1 VENGRA
7 DRRCRAARCHR
18 NIGMTRSASTETD
31 AAAPLE
37 FTGERFTPECVREIW
52 YEHWHRYVFARAF
65 AEGRR
70 VLDAAC
76 GEGYGSAML
85 AASAATVVGVDI
97 AESAVAHAQ
106 QRYAQHANLRF
117 EQGDCTA
124 LSCGDAQFDLV
135 VSFETLEH
143 VAAQQELIAGF
154 ARVLALGGLLIV
166 SSPDK
171 RTYSEKSGFC
181 NEFHVRELYRDEL
194 LELLRPHFPFVR
206 LYGQKL
212 LFQSAIWTLDGSAG
226 AAQVATSRQNE
237 LQAGLGYEPLYY
249 IAVCG
254 RQPLPAELPQLALFG
269 DAEESVYAHYNH
281 EIRKNMGAGQRIAEL
296 EAELAAL
303 RQQAP
308 GAVPAGA
315 SPVVEESPGRTG
327 WRRWLPPGLR

>member
-1 VENGRA
+1 
-7 DRRCRAARCHR
+7 
-18 NIGMTRSASTETD
+18 MTQPASIDTD
-31 AAAPLE
+31 GAAPLE

-65 AEGRR
+65 AQGRR
-70 VLDAAC
+70 VLDSAC

-85 AASAATVVGVDI
+85 AASAASVVGVDI
-97 AESAVAHAQ
+97 AESAIAHAR
-106 QRYAQHANLRF
+106 QRYSQHANLRF

-124 LSCGDAQFDLV
+124 LSCGDAQFDLI

-143 VAAQQELIAGF
+143 VAAQQELLAGF
-154 ARVLALGGLLIV
+154 ARAVTPGGMLIV

-171 RTYSEKSGFC
+171 RTYSEKSGFR

-212 LFQSAIWTLDGSAG
+212 LFQSAIWALDGSAG
-226 AAQVATSRQNE
+226 AAQAATSRQGE
-237 LQAGLGYEPLYY
+237 PQAGFDYEPLYY

-254 RQPLPAELPQLALFG
+254 RQPLPADLPQLALFG

-303 RQQAP
+303 REQAP
-308 GAVPAGA
+308 KAVQAGA
-315 SPVVEESPGRTG
+315 SPVAEQSPGPSG